1 MAKKY
6 VYTEAQ
12 NGWRGYFGFE
22 QTIDFVNKKV
32 IINWESGLHLADGT
46 TGTQTTPVVI
56 KGLRFFVKTPT
67 ENRIEPHN
75 DASLNQYTH
84 NQQFYSF

>member
-46 TGTQTTPVVI
+46 TGPQPSPVTI
-56 KGLRFFVKTPT
+56 KGLKFFIKTPAG
-67 ENRIEPHN
+67 NGIEPHDKN
-75 DASLNQYTH
+75 GLNQLL
-84 NQQFYSF
+84 